1 MIPVC
6 HTFRHRV
13 PQTLCDSQFTF
24 CPWCLNAFPIVCV
37 CVGGMSVCAVCM
49 HDLFSRY
56 AAALAPLLFI
66 DRLKPIKKCRH
77 CKTVVRQLKPS
88 Q

>member
-1 MIPVC
+1 
-6 HTFRHRV
+6 
-13 PQTLCDSQFTF
+13 
-24 CPWCLNAFPIVCV
+24 
-37 CVGGMSVCAVCM
+37 MSVYAVCM